1 MMALAGT
8 QTAYDWLSSAPRRLP
23 AADVANAR
31 RFRREC
37 AAWMRDA
44 GVQSYALA
52 DKDPA
57 FRGPLREPALR
68 FYVKKK
74 KSARSIKHGL
84 IPSVIRLPDGRR
96 VYTDVM
102 TAPAP
107 SAACAPGGTLYSET
121 VGPGDFGTATC
132 LAYALD
138 NPSRLY
144 LLSAWHVVCGTRGRS
159 GDRVFC
165 AGMACGVLSGKYQ
178 SLSLDAQRNL
188 AHVQSFD
195 GALVELRGAGASP
208 FNATMNLAFAGIRQ
222 APVGKGDLLYSY
234 GSASGR
240 RREGRVIEAAVTEA
254 IDYRRGYVTYS
265 HLIKAEAVSRK
276 GDSGAPVTDADGRL
290 AGFVIADD
298 ASAGHDNAEHSWI
311 QPIQDVFR
319 EYAIGLASGEP
330 PAAAAAG
337 GGAVPN
343 PLNGLA
349 QTKDTIDIL
358 ARTLWGEARGESLRG
373 RQAVCWVIVNR
384 ANLRLPRFGLSI
396 AEVCQKPYQF
406 SCWNP
411 GDPNRRKLQQVTTA
425 DTAFR
430 ECLEIARAAI
440 AAQLPA
446 DPTKGSRHYHAIGVQ
461 PNWAAGKTP
470 AARIGRHVFY
480 NDVN

>member
-1 MMALAGT
+1 MITLAGT
-8 QTAYDWLSSAPRRLP
+8 QTAYHWLSSTPQRLP
-23 AADVANAR
+23 AADVADAR

-37 AAWMRDA
+37 TAWMRDA
-44 GVQSYALA
+44 GVQAYALA

-57 FRGPLREPALR
+57 FHGPLREPALR

-74 KSARSIKHGL
+74 KAARSIKQGL

-102 TAPAP
+102 TALAP
-107 SAACAPGGTLYSET
+107 TAACAPGGTLYSET

-132 LAYALD
+132 VAYSLD
-138 NPSRLY
+138 NPNRLY

-159 GDRVFC
+159 GDTIFC
-165 AGMACGVLSGKYQ
+165 AGTPCGVLSGKYQ

-195 GALVELRGAGASP
+195 GALVELRGTGASP
-208 FNATMNLAFAGIRQ
+208 FNATMQLAFAGMRQ
-222 APVGKGDLLYSY
+222 TPVGKGDLLHSY

-240 RREGRVIEAAVTEA
+240 RREGRVIEAALTDV
-254 IDYRRGYVTYS
+254 IGYRGGFATYS
-265 HLIKAEAVSRK
+265 HLIKTEAVSRK

-298 ASAGHDNAEHSWI
+298 ATTGHDDAEHTWI
-311 QPIQDVFR
+311 QPIQEVFR
-319 EYAIGLASGEP
+319 EYAIGLAGGEP
-330 PAAAAAG
+330 PTAAAAG
-337 GGAVPN
+337 GPAMN

-349 QTKDTIDIL
+349 HSKDTIDIL

-440 AAQLPA
+440 AARLPA
-446 DPTKGSRHYHAIGVQ
+446 DPTKGSRHYHAAGVE

-470 AARIGRHVFY
+470 AARIGRHLFY